1 MTRAWGPVLLTV
13 FVLLFSFHASN
24 AAAQAGDSSSDGEAR
39 TRFEEG
45 RAAYDAGRFDDAAR
59 AFQRAYL
66 LSPRYALLF
75 NIGQSQLRAGH
86 DAQALAAFEAFL
98 RQAPDT
104 DTHHAEVTERVH
116 ILRSM
121 GVTADAAT
129 AATTTASET
138 TTTTT
143 PTETTTTTTT
153 TAVTPEPTPEPTPV
167 PAPAE
172 DSGGPGIAPWIVV
185 GGGGALLV
193 TGIILMA
200 IGASDASSVTG
211 AADGAMWSSLMGAA
225 NDANVLWGVGLGL
238 GIAGLA
244 AIGGGLAWALVGG
257 SSPRSDQHA
266 SVGPSLGLRF
276 TGTGLRLEGA
286 F

>member
-13 FVLLFSFHASN
+13 FVLLFSATASS
-24 AAAQAGDSSSDGEAR
+24 AAAQAGDSSSDDEAR

-45 RAAYDAGRFDDAAR
+45 RTAYDAQRFDDAAR

-86 DAQALAAFEAFL
+86 DSQALAAFEAFL

-104 DTHHAEVTERVH
+104 DPHHAEVTERVH

-129 AATTTASET
+129 AATTAASDTTAT
-138 TTTTT
+138 TAT
-143 PTETTTTTTT
+143 PTEPTTTTTT
-153 TAVTPEPTPEPTPV
+153 TATTTTPTPT
-167 PAPAE
+167 PAPAQE
-172 DSGGPGIAPWIVV
+172 SGGPGFIPWIVV

-211 AADGAMWSSLMGAA
+211 AADGSMWSSLMGAA

-244 AIGGGLAWALVGG
+244 AIGGGLAWALIGSG
-257 SSPRSDQHA
+257 SSSDQHA
-266 SVGPSLGLRF
+266 SLGPRLDVRF